1 MADIGA
7 ELLEQIRAYF
17 KKKCQGDEYIQ
28 SVLGKVAA
36 GTAQMEEISL
46 LSQSIGFRASQAIS
60 EYVNVAALPDG
71 KMYYNIADTIL
82 TGVLKDNY
90 EIINSAAAECQQALD
105 RKMGINI
112 EPQRAPYPAERV
124 QAVAGAASAPDISEE
139 KMVRRMT
146 STVENITQSFSDDY
160 VEANAKFRSEAGLEC
175 YIIRISHNT
184 MGSCC
189 KWCGSLEGKYLYPDD
204 VPKDVYRR
212 HDRCHCTVTYVN
224 NRRGQNVWQQ
234 RLGFRKLTD
243 TETEFIK
250 QTGFKK
256 PWMVDYNIG
265 SGIIKSGFKTP
276 HISAEERERMKQIG
290 FKKPTISAEEREQM
304 KIMGFKKPTVSAEKR
319 ERVKVDGLGNIGVG
333 KTKID
338 LTQRDYDDI
347 IDMKGKMSDVDV
359 RKWYISHS
367 KNIPNLIDKSKSV
380 EEQARQA
387 CELRNQYR
395 FQARELMKDQEARK
409 VLDQTDPIISFEELV
424 SGKMVQ
430 KNLSREEAVKDTLET
445 AVKTRKSVNKK
456 FGLED

>member
-7 ELLEQIRAYF
+7 ELLEKIRAYF
-17 KKKCQGDEYIQ
+17 KKKCQGDAYIQ

-60 EYVNVAALPDG
+60 EFVNVAALPDG

-82 TGVLKDNY
+82 SGVLKDNY
-90 EIINSAAAECQQALD
+90 EIINSAAAECQLALD

-160 VEANAKFRSEAGLEC
+160 VETNAKFRSEAGLEC

-189 KWCGSLEGKYLYPDD
+189 KWCDSLEGKYLYPDD

-224 NRRGQNVWQQ
+224 NRRGQNVW
-234 RLGFRKLTD
+234 RKDLGFRKLTD

-304 KIMGFKKPTVSAEKR
+304 KIMGFKKPQRLDFSAESGIMDKGI
-319 ERVKVDGLGNIGVG
+319 KVDMQYFAKKSSDFPTVQLPKDEYAHV
-333 KTKID
+333 
-338 LTQRDYDDI
+338 
-347 IDMKGKMSDVDV
+347 MSEIATH
-359 RKWYISHS
+359 IS
-367 KNIPNLIDKSKSV
+367 
-380 EEQARQA
+380 EEQKLK
-387 CELRNQYR
+387 EVFSKPIGNYMYLIENNGFGNYR
-395 FQARELMKDQEARK
+395 IIGRK
-409 VLDQTDPIISFEELV
+409 KL
-424 SGKMVQ
+424 K
-430 KNLSREEAVKDTLET
+430 
-445 AVKTRKSVNKK
+445 
-456 FGLED
+456 

>member
-7 ELLEQIRAYF
+7 ELLEKIRAYF
-17 KKKCQGDEYIQ
+17 KKKCQSDAFIQ

-36 GTAQMEEISL
+36 GTAQMEEISF

-60 EYVNVAALPDG
+60 EFVNVAALPDG

-82 TGVLKDNY
+82 SGVLKDNY
-90 EIINSAAAECQQALD
+90 EIINSAAAECQRALD

-146 STVENITQSFSDDY
+146 STTENITRSFYDDY
-160 VEANAKFRSEAGLEC
+160 VETNVKYRSEAGLEC
-175 YIIRISHNT
+175 FIIRSDH
-184 MGSCC
+184 GGCC
-189 KWCGSLEGKYLYPDD
+189 KWCAALAGKYRYPEE

-212 HDRCHCTVTYVN
+212 HDNCTCTVTYTN
-224 NRRGQNVWQQ
+224 GRKAQDVW
-234 RLGFRKLTD
+234 
-243 TETEFIK
+243 
-250 QTGFKK
+250 
-256 PWMVDYNIG
+256 
-265 SGIIKSGFKTP
+265 SKTSRELP
-276 HISAEERERMKQIG
+276 AEERERMKQIG

>member
-7 ELLEQIRAYF
+7 ELLEKIRAYF
-17 KKKCQGDEYIQ
+17 KKKCQGDAYIQ

-82 TGVLKDNY
+82 SGVLKDNY
-90 EIINSAAAECQQALD
+90 EIINSAAAECQRALD

-160 VEANAKFRSEAGLEC
+160 VETNAKFRSEAGLEC

-189 KWCGSLEGKYLYPDD
+189 KWCDSLEGKYLYPDD

-212 HDRCHCTVTYVN
+212 HDNCTCTVTYTN
-224 NRRGQNVWQQ
+224 GRKAQDVW
-234 RLGFRKLTD
+234 
-243 TETEFIK
+243 
-250 QTGFKK
+250 
-256 PWMVDYNIG
+256 
-265 SGIIKSGFKTP
+265 SKTSRELP
-276 HISAEERERMKQIG
+276 AEERERMKQIG
-290 FKKPTISAEEREQM
+290 FKKPTISAEERERM
-304 KIMGFKKPTVSAEKR
+304 LIAGMKKPQRLDFAGESGIMDKGI
-319 ERVKVDGLGNIGVG
+319 KVDMQYFAKKSSDFPTVQLPKDEYAHV
-333 KTKID
+333 
-338 LTQRDYDDI
+338 
-347 IDMKGKMSDVDV
+347 MSEIATH
-359 RKWYISHS
+359 IS
-367 KNIPNLIDKSKSV
+367 
-380 EEQARQA
+380 EEQKAMKTFSKPIGDHMYLV
-387 CELRNQYR
+387 ENNGFGNYR
-395 FQARELMKDQEARK
+395 IIGRK
-409 VLDQTDPIISFEELV
+409 KL
-424 SGKMVQ
+424 K
-430 KNLSREEAVKDTLET
+430 
-445 AVKTRKSVNKK
+445 
-456 FGLED
+456 

>member
-7 ELLEQIRAYF
+7 ELLEKIRAYF
-17 KKKCQGDEYIQ
+17 KKKCQGDAYIQ

-60 EYVNVAALPDG
+60 EFVNVAALPDG

-82 TGVLKDNY
+82 SGVLKDNY
-90 EIINSAAAECQQALD
+90 EIINSAAAECQRALD

-160 VEANAKFRSEAGLEC
+160 VETNAKFRSEAGLEC

-189 KWCGSLEGKYLYPDD
+189 KWCDSLEGKYLYPDD

-224 NRRGQNVWQQ
+224 NRRGQNVW
-234 RLGFRKLTD
+234 RKDLGFRKLTD

-256 PWMVDYNIG
+256 PWMADYNIG

-276 HISAEERERMKQIG
+276 HISAEERE
-290 FKKPTISAEEREQM
+290 QM
-304 KIMGFKKPTVSAEKR
+304 KIMGMKKPQRLDIAGKSGIIEDEIRK
-319 ERVKVDGLGNIGVG
+319 GNIKLDINHEKQAKHIKGCPEYIDG
-333 KTKID
+333 RSYLTISEDKAQKIINEKSGTGS
-338 LTQRDYDDI
+338 LVYDR
-347 IDMKGKMSDVDV
+347 KGL
-359 RKWYISHS
+359 W
-367 KNIPNLIDKSKSV
+367 KNKELIDCDEIIGVDINKSTREETSTDKGTIHYSKSGTHLV
-380 EEQARQA
+380 P
-387 CELRNQYR
+387 
-395 FQARELMKDQEARK
+395 RK
-409 VLDQTDPIISFEELV
+409 E
-424 SGKMVQ
+424 
-430 KNLSREEAVKDTLET
+430 
-445 AVKTRKSVNKK
+445 KK
-456 FGLED
+456 HD